1 MDKKIF
7 IISSIILFV
16 FCIILS
22 GFIFYYRAELAD
34 YRNIESEYSADKRE
48 YEARYNQLESI
59 NNELRE
65 SINRLQGRI
74 DLSETELERIRTINR
89 RTEQQLLDVGK
100 EGNNITEAVK
110 NIREQVAILQTH
122 YNSIKSAV
130 SD

>member
-7 IISSIILFV
+7 IISSIILFI

-34 YRNIESEYSADKRE
+34 YRNIESEHSADKRE
-48 YEARYNQLESI
+48 YETRYNQLESI

-65 SINRLQGRI
+65 SIERLQGRI
-74 DLSETELERIRTINR
+74 DLSEAELDKVRTINR

-100 EGNNITEAVK
+100 EANNITEAVK

>member
-1 MDKKIF
+1 
-7 IISSIILFV
+7 
-16 FCIILS
+16 LS

-34 YRNIESEYSADKRE
+34 YRNIESEYSSDKRE

-65 SINRLQGRI
+65 SIERLQGRI
-74 DLSETELERIRTINR
+74 DLSEAELDRIRTINR
-89 RTEQQLLDVGK
+89 RTEKQLLDVGK
-100 EGNNITEAVK
+100 EANNITEAVK
-110 NIREQVAILQTH
+110 NIREQIAILQTH

>member
-1 MDKKIF
+1 MEKKLF
-7 IISSIILFV
+7 IITSIIMFIVIFV
-16 FCIILS
+16 LTGCV
-22 GFIFYYRAELAD
+22 FYYRAELAD
-34 YRNIESEYSADKRE
+34 YRRIESEYSESKRE
-48 YEARYNQLESI
+48 HETRYNQLESI

-74 DLSETELERIRTINR
+74 NISKAEIDRIREINR

-100 EGNNITEAVK
+100 EANNITEAVK
-110 NIREQVAILQTH
+110 NIREQFAILQTH